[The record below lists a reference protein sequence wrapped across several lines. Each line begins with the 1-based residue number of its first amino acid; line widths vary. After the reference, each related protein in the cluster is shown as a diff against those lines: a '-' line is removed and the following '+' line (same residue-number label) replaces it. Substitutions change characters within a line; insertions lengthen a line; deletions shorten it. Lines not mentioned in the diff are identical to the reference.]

1 MLFVARLLLTAVKS
15 PNNLVELSMENV
27 VLQKR
32 STTLG
37 AAPTTSQLQPGEIAV
52 NVVDGK
58 VFIKSAANT
67 IEDLMSY
74 TIADGGEIT
83 AA

>member
-1 MLFVARLLLTAVKS
+1 MD
-15 PNNLVELSMENV
+15 NV

-32 STTLG
+32 STVQN
-37 AAPTTSQLQPGEIAV
+37 AAPTTGQLQQGEIAI
-52 NVVDGK
+52 NVVDGRI
-58 VFIKSAANT
+58 FIKSASNT

-83 AA
+83 APQ

>member
-1 MLFVARLLLTAVKS
+1 
-15 PNNLVELSMENV
+15 MENV